1 MIRAV
6 YCILVSI
13 YLEIYRFFSS
23 AQVWRFGGLEVW
35 RFGGL
40 EVWFGLEVFS
50 QSVALLGGGGGLAT
64 SWPG

>member
-23 AQVWRFGGLEVW
+23 AQVW